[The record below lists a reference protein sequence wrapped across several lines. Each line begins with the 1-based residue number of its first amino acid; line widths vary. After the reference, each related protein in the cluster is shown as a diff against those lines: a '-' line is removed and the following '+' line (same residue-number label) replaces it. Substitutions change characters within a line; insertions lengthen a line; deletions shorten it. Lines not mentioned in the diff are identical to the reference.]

1 MGSRSPDQSIFVHL
15 CQAPWAFVIIHWDS
29 AGQTGQGHEELS
41 EVQLEPTQA
50 ASVHCREPHPPLRCP
65 DPRLRDPKQVPLLF
79 SVLSPE
85 RDTIMRWQ
93 LVTVKALGCGCRI
106 VLEPRPWPYPGN
118 RQELSCSGFSILPET
133 ISSWG
138 CPKLAS
144 SPSPSSLFGAWDQS
158 TQAPQRGSCFLQTA
172 SDLSAQAG
180 VLVVEAR
187 RAMGCYQLN
196 PKPPLIHTRRS
207 YCFWPRQP
215 AQKPRL
221 ILVIFSHQTP
231 MCSSSAGP
239 VWVSRV

>member
-1 MGSRSPDQSIFVHL
+1 MQARRGKGMKSSQRCSWSP
-15 CQAPWAFVIIHWDS
+15 
-29 AGQTGQGHEELS
+29 
-41 EVQLEPTQA
+41 
-50 ASVHCREPHPPLRCP
+50 
-65 DPRLRDPKQVPLLF
+65 PRLPVSTAESPTLPYDILTPGCVTPSKFLYCSL
-79 SVLSPE
+79 SSPE

-106 VLEPRPWPYPGN
+106 VLEPRPWLYPGN
-118 RQELSCSGFSILPET
+118 CQELSCSGFSILPET

-144 SPSPSSLFGAWDQS
+144 SPSPSSLFGAWDQN

-172 SDLSAQAG
+172 SALSAQAG
-180 VLVVEAR
+180 VLVAEAR
-187 RAMGCYQLN
+187 LAMGCYQLN
-196 PKPPLIHTRRS
+196 LNPPLIHTRRS
-207 YCFWPRQP
+207 YCFWPREP

-239 VWVSRV
+239 IWMSRV